1 MEVGETVILV
11 NSAPIHSCFYDVFN
25 RHFAVI
31 AIGSVDDKKEDDGKK
46 KEAEDDNVDK
56 YLYPSVL
63 LPLLLLATI
72 RTICF
77 DQ

>member
-31 AIGSVDDKKEDDGKK
+31 AIGSTDEGKKEKEGGDDKDDD
-46 KEAEDDNVDK
+46 DDNDNADDDFEYRNLI
-56 YLYPSVL
+56 YLLFSYV
-63 LPLLLLATI
+63 
-72 RTICF
+72 F
-77 DQ
+77 DY